1 MNQETFFDA
10 LAEVPNM
17 RSATFDDLEMK
28 DGGNVYLF
36 DGYSSVFGEVADC
49 GDFTEEVRS
58 GAFDEVLASGANVPF
73 LHEHRAQELLAT
85 TKSGRLKLEADG
97 RGLRARAKVVKT
109 DLSSRVKAL
118 VDSGDITGMSTG
130 FIVGRGNHKIEMRSG
145 RAHRTINNF
154 KRLLDVSTTWE
165 PAYVTTEAQ
174 FRSQAMQYAS
184 DPESWQRLLM
194 GAYPQLA
201 ELGHDEAGRDA
212 EREER
217 SADTDDDTVTPP
229 GAAGTPSLAAA
240 KRRLHIIELEG
251 GLPDA

>member
-1 MNQETFFDA
+1 MDKQEFFDA

-49 GDFTEEVRS
+49 GDFTEEVRA
-58 GAFDEVLASGANVPF
+58 GAFDQVLASGANVPF

-145 RAHRTINNF
+145 RAHRMINNF

-174 FRSQAMQYAS
+174 FRSQAMQYAN

-201 ELGHDEAGRDA
+201 ELGHDEEGRDDEQEA
-212 EREER
+212 R
-217 SADTDDDTVTPP
+217 SADTDDTVTPP
-229 GAAGTPSLAAA
+229 GADGTPGLTAA
-240 KRRLHIIELEG
+240 KRRLHIIQLSEG
-251 GLPDA
+251 NPDA